1 IRLFRSME
9 RVEAGLTPQQYRMLK
24 LVGAGGER
32 SAKLAER
39 LAVAKPTL
47 TSTADGLVA
56 AGLLSRET
64 ETTDRRV
71 VRLKLTEAGRA
82 AVDRADAVYAE
93 WLGELLRTAGD
104 EDRLLRD
111 FVRIDRAIDE
121 RIAARHTAETA
132 AAETAAAETAAA
144 ETAAA
149 ETAGAETAGAD
160 RVQASDQLA
169 GERQASRS
177 LQARKKGLVAPA
189 QAARRSSM

>member
-1 IRLFRSME
+1 MPGAGAVDTARAAEAALTIIRLFRSME

-32 SAKLAER
+32 SARLAER

-56 AGLLSRET
+56 AGLLCRET

-71 VRLKLTEAGRA
+71 VRLKLTEAGRT

-93 WLGELLRTAGD
+93 WLGDLLRTAGD

-111 FVRIDRAIDE
+111 LALIDDAIDQK
-121 RIAARHTAETA
+121 IAARHSARSQSA
-132 AAETAAAETAAA
+132 
-144 ETAAA
+144 
-149 ETAGAETAGAD
+149 
-160 RVQASDQLA
+160 
-169 GERQASRS
+169 RQS
-177 LQARKKGLVAPA
+177 AR
-189 QAARRSSM
+189 

>member
-1 IRLFRSME
+1 ME

-132 AAETAAAETAAA
+132 AAETAAAETA
-144 ETAAA
+144 
-149 ETAGAETAGAD
+149 GAETAGAD

-177 LQARKKGLVAPA
+177 LPARKKGLVAPA

>member
-1 IRLFRSME
+1 MFAVRNGLKGKEMPGAGAVDTARAADAALTIIRLFRSME
-9 RVEAGLTPQQYRMLK
+9 RVEAGMTPQQYRMLK

-71 VRLKLTEAGRA
+71 VRLRLTEAGRV
-82 AVDRADAVYAE
+82 AVNRADAAYTE
-93 WLGELLRTAGD
+93 WLGELLKTAGD

-111 FVRIDRAIDE
+111 FALIDRAIDQK
-121 RIAARHTAETA
+121 IAAKHSAK
-132 AAETAAAETAAA
+132 
-144 ETAAA
+144 
-149 ETAGAETAGAD
+149 
-160 RVQASDQLA
+160 QP
-169 GERQASRS
+169 
-177 LQARKKGLVAPA
+177 AR
-189 QAARRSSM
+189 

>member
-1 IRLFRSME
+1 MPAAGAVDTARAADAALTIIRLFRSME

-32 SAKLAER
+32 SARLAER

-56 AGLLSRET
+56 EGLLSRET

-71 VRLKLTEAGRA
+71 VRLKLTEAGRT

-93 WLGELLRTAGD
+93 WLGDLLRTAGD

-111 FVRIDRAIDE
+111 FALIDHAIDQK
-121 RIAARHTAETA
+121 IAARHSANR
-132 AAETAAAETAAA
+132 
-144 ETAAA
+144 
-149 ETAGAETAGAD
+149 D
-160 RVQASDQLA
+160 
-169 GERQASRS
+169 
-177 LQARKKGLVAPA
+177 PA
-189 QAARRSSM
+189 KQSAT

>member
-1 IRLFRSME
+1 
-9 RVEAGLTPQQYRMLK
+9 
-24 LVGAGGER
+24 
-32 SAKLAER
+32 
-39 LAVAKPTL
+39 AKPTL
-47 TSTADGLVA
+47 TSTVDGLVA
-56 AGLLSRET
+56 AGLMSRET

-132 AAETAAAETAAA
+132 AAETAAAETAGA
-144 ETAAA
+144 ETAGAETAGA

-160 RVQASDQLA
+160 RVQASDQ
-169 GERQASRS
+169 
-177 LQARKKGLVAPA
+177 
-189 QAARRSSM
+189 

>member
-1 IRLFRSME
+1 ME

-47 TSTADGLVA
+47 TNTADGLVA

-82 AVDRADAVYAE
+82 AVDLADAVYAA

-104 EDRLLRD
+104 EDRLLRG
-111 FVRIDRAIDE
+111 FARIDRAIDE
-121 RIAARHTAETA
+121 RIAAKHSA
-132 AAETAAAETAAA
+132 
-144 ETAAA
+144 
-149 ETAGAETAGAD
+149 
-160 RVQASDQLA
+160 
-169 GERQASRS
+169 RQ
-177 LQARKKGLVAPA
+177 PPT
-189 QAARRSSM
+189 

>member
-1 IRLFRSME
+1 MFVVRNGLKGKEMPGAGAVDAARAADAALTIIRLFRSME
-9 RVEAGLTPQQYRMLK
+9 RVEAGMTPQQYRMLK

-71 VRLKLTEAGRA
+71 VRLRLTEAGRA
-82 AVDRADAVYAE
+82 AVNRADAAYTE
-93 WLGELLRTAGD
+93 WLGELLRTADD

-111 FVRIDRAIDE
+111 FALIDRAIDQK
-121 RIAARHTAETA
+121 IAAKHSAK
-132 AAETAAAETAAA
+132 
-144 ETAAA
+144 
-149 ETAGAETAGAD
+149 
-160 RVQASDQLA
+160 QP
-169 GERQASRS
+169 
-177 LQARKKGLVAPA
+177 AR
-189 QAARRSSM
+189 

>member
-1 IRLFRSME
+1 MFVVRNGLKGKEMPGAGAVDTARAADAALTIIRLFRSME
-9 RVEAGLTPQQYRMLK
+9 RVEAGMTPQQYRMLK

-71 VRLKLTEAGRA
+71 VRLRLTEAGGA
-82 AVDRADAVYAE
+82 AVNRADAAYTE
-93 WLGELLRTAGD
+93 WLGELLRTADD

-111 FVRIDRAIDE
+111 FALIDRAIDQK
-121 RIAARHTAETA
+121 IAAKHSAK
-132 AAETAAAETAAA
+132 
-144 ETAAA
+144 
-149 ETAGAETAGAD
+149 
-160 RVQASDQLA
+160 QP
-169 GERQASRS
+169 
-177 LQARKKGLVAPA
+177 AR
-189 QAARRSSM
+189 

>member
-1 IRLFRSME
+1 MFVVRNGLKGKEMPGAGAVDTARAADAALTIIRLFRSME
-9 RVEAGLTPQQYRMLK
+9 RVEAGMTPQQYRMLK

-71 VRLKLTEAGRA
+71 VRLRLTEAGRV
-82 AVDRADAVYAE
+82 AVNRADAAYTE
-93 WLGELLRTAGD
+93 WFGDLLKTAGD

-111 FVRIDRAIDE
+111 FALIDRAIDQK
-121 RIAARHTAETA
+121 IAAKHSAK
-132 AAETAAAETAAA
+132 
-144 ETAAA
+144 
-149 ETAGAETAGAD
+149 
-160 RVQASDQLA
+160 QP
-169 GERQASRS
+169 
-177 LQARKKGLVAPA
+177 AR
-189 QAARRSSM
+189 